1 MNFLITGGLGF
12 IGSNFIKYLLD
23 KHQDIQII
31 NLDMMSY
38 GSNPDNLKDIE
49 CNGRY
54 DFVKGDICDKKLV
67 KRLLKNVDVVINFA
81 AESHVDRSIADP
93 LPFFKS
99 NVEGVLTILELI
111 RDTNDEIKLIQVGT
125 DESYGEILEGSVTE
139 SGSLKPSSPYAASR
153 ASADMFCLAYH
164 RTYGLNVILTR
175 CTNNYGPF
183 QFLEK
188 FIPKTIIR
196 AYQNLKIPMYGSG
209 SNIRDWVYVTDHCDA
224 ISKVLEKGKI
234 GEIYNISSGDE
245 LKNIEVAEKILD
257 MMHKPERLI
266 EFVEDRPGHDIR
278 YSLDSS
284 KIRRELGWRPKYRFM
299 EGMKK
304 TVDWYLSNER
314 WWKNLLNE
322 QAIHPTPWKLKW

>member
-1 MNFLITGGLGF
+1 
-12 IGSNFIKYLLD
+12 
-23 KHQDIQII
+23 
-31 NLDMMSY
+31 
-38 GSNPDNLKDIE
+38 
-49 CNGRY
+49 
-54 DFVKGDICDKKLV
+54 
-67 KRLLKNVDVVINFA
+67 
-81 AESHVDRSIADP
+81 
-93 LPFFKS
+93 
-99 NVEGVLTILELI
+99 
-111 RDTNDEIKLIQVGT
+111 
-125 DESYGEILEGSVTE
+125 
-139 SGSLKPSSPYAASR
+139 
-153 ASADMFCLAYH
+153 
-164 RTYGLNVILTR
+164 
-175 CTNNYGPF
+175 
-183 QFLEK
+183 
-188 FIPKTIIR
+188 
-196 AYQNLKIPMYGSG
+196 MYGSG